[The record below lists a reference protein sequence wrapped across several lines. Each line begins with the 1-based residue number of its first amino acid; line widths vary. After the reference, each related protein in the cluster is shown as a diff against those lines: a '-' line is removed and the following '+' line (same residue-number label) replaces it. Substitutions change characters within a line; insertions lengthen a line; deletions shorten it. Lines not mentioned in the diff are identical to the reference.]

1 MQRVIAEPACFSN
14 KNLKKYFA
22 FWLVNFLGQYWLNRK
37 YLNPF
42 NDVTFFIF
50 FKKLNIE
57 TSHPIESVYIKY
69 IFVIL
74 YLRYNQLWQG
84 KLIILQIDFQF
95 CWIKDSFK
103 FYISSQLC
111 KLKLV
116 FRRNL
121 LINLQRL
128 TFTKIQID
136 FLFGN
141 IIGVKAFALLVR
153 LLGGTNTD

>member
-14 KNLKKYFA
+14 KNFKKYFA

-42 NDVTFFIF
+42 NDVTFFILK
-50 FKKLNIE
+50 KKLNIE

-141 IIGVKAFALLVR
+141 IIGVKAFALLVG

>member
-14 KNLKKYFA
+14 KNLKKCFA

-50 FKKLNIE
+50 KKVKYRDV
-57 TSHPIESVYIKY
+57 PPFESVYIKY
-69 IFVIL
+69 IFLIL

-84 KLIILQIDFQF
+84 KLIIVQINFQF
-95 CWIKDSFK
+95 CWIKDFYK
-103 FYISSQLC
+103 FYISSRLC

-141 IIGVKAFALLVR
+141 IIGVKAFALLVG